1 MRKYSKSDLD
11 GMPKEYRRVFMNSVS
26 GIKNCVLV
34 GTKNQSGQSNLAI
47 FNTCIHLGASP
58 AMIGLLFRPITGKR
72 HSYHNIKE
80 IGFYTINTVHRSFYK
95 QAHQTSAKY
104 DENTSE
110 FLATGLEEEFI
121 HDFQAPFVKASLVKI
136 GLKFEEEHH
145 IRANDTILLCGKIE
159 LIIVDE
165 DMIQPD
171 GYVDLAQ
178 RDIVTVN
185 GLDAYHAVDLIERLP
200 YARP

>member
-1 MRKYSKSDLD
+1 MRKYSKTDLD
-11 GMPKEYRRVFMNSVS
+11 EMPKDYRRVFMNSVS

-34 GTKNQSGQSNLAI
+34 GTKNLSGQSNLAI

-72 HSYHNIKE
+72 HTYHNIKE
-80 IGFYTINTVHRSFYK
+80 TSYYTINTVHSSFYK

-104 DENTSE
+104 DDHVSE
-110 FLATGLEEEFI
+110 FAATGLGEEY
-121 HDFQAPFVKASLVKI
+121 HNDFQSPFVKESVVKI

-145 IRANDTILLCGKIE
+145 IKANDTILLCGKVE
-159 LIIVDE
+159 LIIVDSKF
-165 DMIQPD
+165 IQAD

-178 RDIVTVN
+178 SEVIAVN
-185 GLDAYHAVDLIERLP
+185 GLDAYHSVDLIERLP